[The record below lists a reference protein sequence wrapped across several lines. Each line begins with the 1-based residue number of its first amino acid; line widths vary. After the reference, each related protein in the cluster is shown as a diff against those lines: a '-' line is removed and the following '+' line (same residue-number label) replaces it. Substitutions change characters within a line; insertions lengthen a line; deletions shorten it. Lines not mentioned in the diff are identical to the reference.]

1 MEDTDAIYERAGMAN
16 RYQWGDRPAVVV
28 VDFGRGFTDPASPL
42 GAEMSAEVQ
51 ATRQLLDSARADDL
65 PIIFTVIALD
75 PDVGMNVWADKIP
88 TLRQLTPESEW
99 AELDP
104 RLGRQPHEPVIVKQY
119 ASAFFATPL
128 ASMLAATQVNTLLIA
143 GATTSGCIRASVVDA
158 VQHGFPP
165 IVVRDGVADRADGPH
180 EANLFDIQ
188 AKCGDVVSLQ
198 QAMDYLHGLP

>member
-1 MEDTDAIYERAGMAN
+1 MADTDAIYERAGMAN
-16 RYQWGDRPAVVV
+16 RFQWGDRPAVVV
-28 VDFGRGFTDPASPL
+28 VDFGGGFTDPGSPL

-51 ATRQLLDSARADDL
+51 ATRQLLDSARARGI

-75 PDVGMNVWADKIP
+75 PDAGMNVWADKIP
-88 TLRQLTPESEW
+88 TLRQLAPGSAW

-104 RLGRQPHEPVIVKQY
+104 RLGREPHEPVLVKQY
-119 ASAFFATPL
+119 ASAFFATSL
-128 ASMLAATQVNTLLIA
+128 ASMLAAAQVNTVLFA

-165 IVVRDGVADRADGPH
+165 IVVRDCVADRAEGPH

-188 AKCGDVVSLQ
+188 AKYGDVVALQ
-198 QAMDYLHGLP
+198 QAMDYLHNLQ